1 MKIKLLVILVFIVI
15 SSILYI
21 NYSNAYAMNII
32 ANAGFTTFSPI
43 GITRA
48 IMMQL
53 SVIFG
58 LGVIVSIFIS
68 NKYFNLVFYALNTA
82 LELFVFI
89 KVWFVLSM
97 FYTGIFYR
105 DFREVV
111 ILILVFILLFTT
123 RMLFNIDR
131 IKKSLIEWGFLFIS
145 SSIYGLIMAYE
156 FLLDEGIV

>member
-1 MKIKLLVILVFIVI
+1 M
-15 SSILYI
+15 
-21 NYSNAYAMNII
+21 
-32 ANAGFTTFSPI
+32 
-43 GITRA
+43 
-48 IMMQL
+48 
-53 SVIFG
+53 
-58 LGVIVSIFIS
+58 
-68 NKYFNLVFYALNTA
+68 FYALNTA